1 MPRYDASSAKVLVF
15 TFKEGLLSA
24 AAHDLKLEVTKFT
37 VDVEGTSV
45 RAEFD
50 ATSLRVVTPM
60 KDGRENDGSIPRAL
74 YGQIEKNAATAVLEQ
89 VRQGLEQAQVVVLSD
104 YAKGVLCDAVLCPAT
119 HAGQSTGL
127 GAVNLV
133 SVGIAGYAWSSVVQ
147 WVVPDMRFNTIS
159 VTMRAQL

>member
-50 ATSLRVVTPM
+50 ATSLRVSP
-60 KDGRENDGSIPRAL
+60 P
-74 YGQIEKNAATAVLEQ
+74 
-89 VRQGLEQAQVVVLSD
+89 
-104 YAKGVLCDAVLCPAT
+104 
-119 HAGQSTGL
+119 
-127 GAVNLV
+127 
-133 SVGIAGYAWSSVVQ
+133 
-147 WVVPDMRFNTIS
+147 
-159 VTMRAQL
+159 